1 MMELRPFFHLDILW
15 NIMRFNRL
23 KIAVISLVRNYSIL
37 IVDESEHLS
46 RKLTINRLD
55 LNRSS
60 LYIRLKLRGLRKM
73 RNTIDILVVLFVLKV
88 TISG

>member
-60 LYIRLKLRGLRKM
+60 LSIRLKLRGLRKM

>member
-1 MMELRPFFHLDILW
+1 MELRPFFHLDILW
-15 NIMRFNRL
+15 DIMRFNRL
-23 KIAVISLVRNYSIL
+23 KIAVISLVSNYSIL

>member
-1 MMELRPFFHLDILW
+1 MH
-15 NIMRFNRL
+15 FNRL

-60 LYIRLKLRGLRKM
+60 LSIRLKLRGLRKM